1 MSFGQPTGAD
11 LEMMQLAVSEARAGL
26 EAGGVPVGAVLASGG
41 QVLALGRNERVQRG
55 DPVAHGEIACLRNAG
70 GRPSYRDTTL
80 YTTLSPCP
88 MCSGAI
94 LLFRIPRVIVGEA
107 ESFAGDL
114 GFLTGRRGGGRGG
127 GRGGVLGGRPPEL
140 AQLEAPVLAHEV
152 VTEAVVPLLL
162 HEDEPGPLVDAPRG
176 DQDVVG
182 PQHHL
187 GVPGGAGERDA
198 LTDQA
203 LADAHPARP

>member
-70 GRPSYRDTTL
+70 RRPSYRDTTL

-94 LLFRIPRVIVGEA
+94 LLFQIPR
-107 ESFAGDL
+107 
-114 GFLTGRRGGGRGG
+114 
-127 GRGGVLGGRPPEL
+127 
-140 AQLEAPVLAHEV
+140 
-152 VTEAVVPLLL
+152 AVVSDPQPFARG
-162 HEDEPGPLVDAPRG
+162 PGF
-176 DQDVVG
+176 
-182 PQHHL
+182 
-187 GVPGGAGERDA
+187 
-198 LTDQA
+198 
-203 LADAHPARP
+203 